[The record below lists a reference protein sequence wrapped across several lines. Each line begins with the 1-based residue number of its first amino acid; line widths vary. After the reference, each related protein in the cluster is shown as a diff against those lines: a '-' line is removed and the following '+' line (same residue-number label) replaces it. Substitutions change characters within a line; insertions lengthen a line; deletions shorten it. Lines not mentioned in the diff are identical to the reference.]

1 MVLCRAGV
9 LGPPFPLFE
18 GHMVQIICEKFIPF
32 AVHLNILF
40 CLSLSL
46 MQIVSS
52 VWCDCSGS
60 VTKAEHGNRYC
71 PPSFFVRFCLKKDGA
86 LCSWSFLLVVLAC
99 WCFLLVVCVFLIFCS
114 RSFGGA
120 LVVFL

>member
-46 MQIVSS
+46 LQIVSS

-71 PPSFFVRFCLKKDGA
+71 PPSFL
-86 LCSWSFLLVVLAC
+86 
-99 WCFLLVVCVFLIFCS
+99 
-114 RSFGGA
+114 
-120 LVVFL
+120 